1 MRFTF
6 NNGKSNLILQAGEV
20 TNLSGSQ
27 IINGID
33 GNFYIRIT
41 VLPNDTSK
49 PYYMQQIKAGSNV
62 FGVKEVLTAHNYAKE
77 LNFWIG
83 YDQFECGIIAHT
95 DSSNILRSIDFIICN
110 FDQSLDSKFNLSVNV
125 TPCSANCLDF
135 DPTKELII

>member
-6 NNGKSNLILQAGEV
+6 NNGKSNLILQAGQV

-33 GNFYIRIT
+33 NNLYIKIT
-41 VLPNDTSK
+41 VLPNDLSK
-49 PYYMQQIKAGSNV
+49 PYYIQQIKAGSTV
-62 FGVKEVLTAHNYAKE
+62 FGVNEVLTAPNYAKE
-77 LNFWIG
+77 LNTWIS

-95 DSSNILRSIDFIICN
+95 DGSNILRSIDFIICN